1 VTKRTNARLLRAGET
16 IGNGWSAIHSVLKD
30 DKTMTSAGKGTAADG
45 KAFTTAILTCIV
57 AARRY
62 HAMKI
67 LTIALALTAFVT
79 PLAAQWLQHPTPG
92 IPRTA
97 DGKPNLTAPPPR
109 TADGKSDLTGLWD
122 MPLDTA
128 VGNIAVRNVGD
139 LKPADVQPWA
149 QALVQQR
156 AENFGK
162 DNPRYRC
169 LPQGPGYST
178 DGGMKRFL
186 QTPAMIVILNED
198 LTYRQIFMDGRA
210 LETNPD
216 PSWMGYSV
224 GHWDKDTLVV
234 ESSGFND
241 RTWIHDGYPHTEA
254 LRMTERYRR
263 TDFGHLEIA
272 VTFQDPG
279 AYSKAWTVA
288 IRAHLAADTEMLES
302 VCNENRDRGQ
312 EHWVGKLSDAEKS
325 RVKVA
330 PEILAK
336 YVGVYKGQY
345 IRVLRTVEVTFSG
358 GLLFIA
364 LNGGPKQPIVPQ
376 SETSFSGTGL
386 TYRFIRDDQ
395 GITTHIIEGHVS
407 GDYKYERQK

>member
-1 VTKRTNARLLRAGET
+1 
-16 IGNGWSAIHSVLKD
+16 
-30 DKTMTSAGKGTAADG
+30 
-45 KAFTTAILTCIV
+45 
-57 AARRY
+57 
-62 HAMKI
+62 MKI
-67 LTIALALTAFVT
+67 LSIAIALTAFAT

-97 DGKPNLTAPPPR
+97 DGKPNLNAPPPR
-109 TADGKSDLTGLWD
+109 TADGQSDLTGLWD

-178 DGGMKRFL
+178 DGGMKRFI
-186 QTPAMIVILNED
+186 QTAAMIVILNED

-288 IRAHLAADTEMLES
+288 IRAQLAADTEMLES

-345 IRVLRTVEVTFSG
+345 IRVLRTVEVTFSDG
-358 GLLFIA
+358 SLFIA

-376 SETSFSGTGL
+376 SEISFSGTGL

-395 GITTHIIEGHVS
+395 GISTHIIEGHVS

>member
-1 VTKRTNARLLRAGET
+1 
-16 IGNGWSAIHSVLKD
+16 
-30 DKTMTSAGKGTAADG
+30 
-45 KAFTTAILTCIV
+45 
-57 AARRY
+57 
-62 HAMKI
+62 MKI
-67 LTIALALTAFVT
+67 LSIAIALTAFAT

-97 DGKPNLTAPPPR
+97 DGKPNFTAPPPR
-109 TADGKSDLTGLWD
+109 TADGQSDLTGLWD

-178 DGGMKRFL
+178 DGGMKRFI

-288 IRAHLAADTEMLES
+288 IRAQLAADTEMLES

-345 IRVLRTVEVTFSG
+345 IRVLRTVEVTFSDG
-358 GLLFIA
+358 SLFIA

-376 SETSFSGTGL
+376 SEISFSGTGL

-395 GITTHIIEGHVS
+395 GISTHIIEGHVS

>member
-1 VTKRTNARLLRAGET
+1 
-16 IGNGWSAIHSVLKD
+16 
-30 DKTMTSAGKGTAADG
+30 
-45 KAFTTAILTCIV
+45 
-57 AARRY
+57 
-62 HAMKI
+62 MKI
-67 LTIALALTAFVT
+67 LSIAIALTAFVT

-97 DGKPNLTAPPPR
+97 DGKPNFTAPPPR
-109 TADGKSDLTGLWD
+109 TADGQSDLTGLWD

-178 DGGMKRFL
+178 DGGMKRFI

-288 IRAHLAADTEMLES
+288 IRAQLAADTEMLES

-345 IRVLRTVEVTFSG
+345 IRVLRTVEVTFSDG
-358 GLLFIA
+358 SLFIA

-376 SETSFSGTGL
+376 SEISFSGTGL

-395 GITTHIIEGHVS
+395 GISTHIIEGHVS

>member
-1 VTKRTNARLLRAGET
+1 MK
-16 IGNGWSAIHSVLKD
+16 I
-30 DKTMTSAGKGTAADG
+30 
-45 KAFTTAILTCIV
+45 FTTTF
-57 AARRY
+57 
-62 HAMKI
+62 M
-67 LTIALALTAFVT
+67 
-79 PLAAQWLQHPTPG
+79 LAALMSPLPAQWAQYHTPG